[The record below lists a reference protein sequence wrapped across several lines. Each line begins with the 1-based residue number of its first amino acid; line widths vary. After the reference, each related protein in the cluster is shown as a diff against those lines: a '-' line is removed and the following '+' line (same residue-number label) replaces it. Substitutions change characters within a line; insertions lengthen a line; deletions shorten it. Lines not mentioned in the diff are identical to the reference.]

1 MFAQIKDSSG
11 SKQRR
16 NGMVSTEFA
25 QVYHRGSQRFN
36 ASLAQCQHKLRLCSL
51 FLGVRLARVNVINR
65 FKSKYSNNFFVDGE
79 ILSFPDL
86 LSLQKTQNFQSSNLF
101 NCNYI

>member
-16 NGMVSTEFA
+16 NGMVGTEFA

-36 ASLAQCQHKLRLCSL
+36 ESLAQCQHKLRLCSL
-51 FLGVRLARVNVINR
+51 FLGVRLA
-65 FKSKYSNNFFVDGE
+65 SM
-79 ILSFPDL
+79 
-86 LSLQKTQNFQSSNLF
+86 
-101 NCNYI
+101 